1 MSRNCR
7 HISVTVQPRPRHRPG
22 RILDRGR
29 LEPRAGRIR
38 IVFVADEIPT
48 ELRRVVEFLN
58 GEMTPAEVIGI
69 EINQYVGE
77 GMKTLVPRV
86 VGATA
91 EAQQRKGH
99 TSSARRWDEKS
110 FAPTPPVA

>member
-1 MSRNCR
+1 
-7 HISVTVQPRPRHRPG
+7 
-22 RILDRGR
+22 
-29 LEPRAGRIR
+29 
-38 IVFVADEIPT
+38 VADEIPT

-69 EINQYVGE
+69 EIKQYVGE

-110 FAPTPPVA
+110 FFEVLPNKRRIDRGTRRADADGMGAA